1 MAKVELYDTTLRDG
15 TQQEDMS
22 LSVEDKLKIARKLDD
37 MGIDYIEG
45 GWPGANPKDA
55 EFFEKAQS
63 LDLRHAK
70 LAAFCSTRRANGSA
84 ETDPTLK
91 HALDANTPVVTM
103 VGKTWDM
110 HVTHVLETNLEENLA
125 MISDSIAFF
134 KRRGKTVLL
143 DAEHFFDGF
152 KANPEYALQ
161 CVRAAA
167 DAGADTVVLCDTNG
181 GSLPHEVAD
190 IVRRVREEV
199 PEAALAIHPH
209 NDGDVAVANAL
220 AAVMAGATQVQGTVN
235 GYGERCGNA
244 NLLSVIA
251 DLQLKMGFECVTE
264 QQLRGMSEVSLFVS
278 EIVNRTP
285 NPYQPYV
292 GASAFTHKAGLHASA
307 VAKLEE
313 SYQHIAPELVGNTNH
328 ILVSELAGRANVVQK
343 LVEMGIYASRET
355 IENGVVLD
363 ILAAIKQKENAGFQF
378 EGAEAS
384 FEMLVRRSMPDYKPP
399 FDLVD
404 FMVIVE
410 KHRRPAGVDADSV
423 ACEATVKVQVDG
435 EVIHTAAAGNGPV
448 NAMDGAARKGLLSFY
463 PELEAVRLLDY
474 KVRVVD
480 QGAGT
485 GASVRVLIEST
496 DGEST
501 WHTMGC
507 SANIIEASW
516 MALHD
521 SLEWWLITRRRAAT
535 PL

>member
-1 MAKVELYDTTLRDG
+1 MAKVEIYDTTLRDG
-15 TQQEDMS
+15 TQQEGVS
-22 LSVEDKLKIARKLDD
+22 LSVEDKLKIARKLDE

-55 EFFEKAQS
+55 EFFQRAQS
-63 LDLRHAK
+63 LDLKHAR

-84 ETDPTLK
+84 ETDPTLR

-125 MISDSIAFF
+125 MISDSVAFF
-134 KRRGKTVLL
+134 KRHGKTVLL

-152 KANPEYALQ
+152 KANPDYALQ

-181 GSLPHEVAD
+181 GALPHEVAA
-190 IVRRVREEV
+190 IVARVREGV
-199 PEAALAIHPH
+199 PEAELAIHPH
-209 NDGDVAVANAL
+209 NDGEVAVANAL
-220 AAVMAGATQVQGTVN
+220 AGVLAGATQVQGTVN

-244 NLLSVIA
+244 NLISVIG
-251 DLQLKMGFECVTE
+251 DLQLKMGYQCVSAE
-264 QQLRGMSEVSLFVS
+264 QLQSMSEVSYFVS

-292 GASAFTHKAGLHASA
+292 GSSAFTHKAGLHASA

-313 SYQHIAPELVGNTNH
+313 SYQHVAPELVGNTNH
-328 ILVSELAGRANVVQK
+328 ILVSELAGRSSVVQK
-343 LVEMGIYASRET
+343 LVEMGIYDSREN

-363 ILAAIKQKENAGFQF
+363 ILEAIKQKENLGFQY

-384 FEMLVRRSMPDYKPP
+384 FEMLVRRSMPDYQPP

-410 KHRRPAGVDADSV
+410 KHRRPADILADSV
-423 ACEATVKVQVDG
+423 ACEATVKVQVGG
-435 EVIHTAAAGNGPV
+435 EVVHTAAGGNGPV

-485 GASVRVLIEST
+485 GAIVRVLVEST
-496 DGEST
+496 DGDAT

-521 SLEWWLITRRRAAT
+521 SLEWWLLTHRSAEAVV
-535 PL
+535 

>member
-1 MAKVELYDTTLRDG
+1 MAKIEMYDTTLRDG
-15 TQQEDMS
+15 VQQEGMS
-22 LSVEDKLKIARKLDD
+22 LSVEDKLKIARKLDE

-55 EFFEKAQS
+55 EFFQQAQS
-63 LDLRHAK
+63 LELRHAR
-70 LAAFCSTRRANGSA
+70 LAAFCSTRHANGSA
-84 ETDPTLK
+84 ETDPTLR
-91 HALDANTPVVTM
+91 HALKANTPVVTM

-110 HVTHVLETNLEENLA
+110 HVIRVLETNLEENLA
-125 MISDSIAFF
+125 MIADSVAFL
-134 KRRGKTVLL
+134 KRHGKMVLL

-161 CVRAAA
+161 CVRAAS
-167 DAGADTVVLCDTNG
+167 DAGADRVVLCDTNG
-181 GSLPHEVAD
+181 GALPHEVAD
-190 IVRRVREEV
+190 IVAQVRQAA
-199 PEAALAIHPH
+199 PGTALAIHPH

-220 AAVMAGATQVQGTVN
+220 AAVLAGATQVQGTVN

-244 NLLSVIA
+244 NLLSVIG
-251 DLQLKMGFECVTE
+251 DLQLKMGMKCVSE
-264 QQLRGMSEVSLFVS
+264 EQLRTMVEVSHFVS
-278 EIVNRTP
+278 DIVNRTP

-313 SYQHIAPELVGNTNH
+313 SYQHVAPDLVGNTNH
-328 ILVSELAGRANVVQK
+328 ILVSELAGRSNVVQK
-343 LVEMGIYASRET
+343 LVAMGIYASAQEADDSAVRS
-355 IENGVVLD
+355 ILD
-363 ILAAIKQKENAGFQF
+363 VIKEQESRGFQY

-384 FEMLVRRSMPDYKPP
+384 FEMLVRRAMPGYHAP

-410 KHRRPAGVDADSV
+410 KHRRPADATAESV

-435 EVIHTAAAGNGPV
+435 QVIHTAASGNGPV
-448 NAMDGAARKGLLSFY
+448 NAMDGAARKGLLAFY
-463 PELEAVRLLDY
+463 PELETVRLLDY
-474 KVRVVD
+474 TVRVVD

-485 GASVRVLIEST
+485 GAVVRVLVEST
-496 DGEST
+496 DGEAT

-507 SANIIEASW
+507 SSNIIEASW

-521 SLEWWLITRRRAAT
+521 SLEWWLLAQRRGV
-535 PL
+535 

>member
-1 MAKVELYDTTLRDG
+1 MAKIEIYDTTLRDG
-15 TQQEDMS
+15 TQQEGVS
-22 LSVEDKLKIARKLDD
+22 LSVEDKLKIARKLDE
-37 MGIDYIEG
+37 MGIDFIEG

-55 EFFEKAQS
+55 EFFLQAQL
-63 LDLRHAK
+63 LDLKHAK

-84 ETDPTLK
+84 ETDATLR

-125 MISDSIAFF
+125 MIADSVAFF
-134 KRRGKTVLL
+134 KGHGKTVLL

-161 CVRAAA
+161 CVQAAS

-181 GSLPHEVAD
+181 GALPHEVAA
-190 IVRRVREEV
+190 IVARVREEV

-220 AAVMAGATQVQGTVN
+220 AGVMAGATQVQGTVN

-244 NLLSVIA
+244 NLLSVIG
-251 DLQLKMGFECVTE
+251 DLQLKMGYECLSAE
-264 QQLRGMSEVSLFVS
+264 QLRSMAEVSFFVS

-285 NPYQPYV
+285 NPYQPFV

-307 VAKLEE
+307 VAKFEE
-313 SYQHIAPELVGNTNH
+313 SYQHVAPELVGNTNH
-328 ILVSELAGRANVVQK
+328 ILVSELAGRSNVVQK
-343 LVEMGIYASRET
+343 LVSMGVYASPRDADDRVVRDLLAVIKEQ
-355 IENGVVLD
+355 ENR
-363 ILAAIKQKENAGFQF
+363 GFQY
-378 EGAEAS
+378 EGAEVS
-384 FEMLVRRSMPDYKPP
+384 FEMLVRRSMPDYEPP

-423 ACEATVKVQVDG
+423 ACEATVKVQVGG
-435 EVIHTAAAGNGPV
+435 EVVHTAASGNGPV
-448 NAMDGAARKGLLSFY
+448 NAMDGAARKGLLLFY

-485 GASVRVLIEST
+485 GAMVRVLVEST
-496 DGEST
+496 DGAGT

-521 SLEWWLITRRRAAT
+521 SLEWWLFEQRRAAAA
-535 PL
+535 